1 MTTDKK
7 PPILSIRDRNLSVSV
22 FERKS
27 KDGKDYLSVCVQR
40 GYKNEAGEWA
50 RESINTFPD
59 NLPRLILLL
68 QKVYSKLLDREQNKK
83 SDNQPTDNQASKE
96 AGWDAQ
102 PASTFDDDIPF

>member
-1 MTTDKK
+1 MATDKK
-7 PPILSIRDRNLSVSV
+7 PPILSVRDHNFSASV

-27 KDGKDYLSVCVQR
+27 EDGKEYLSVCVQR
-40 GYKNEAGEWA
+40 GYKDKNGEWT

-68 QKVYSKLLDREQNKK
+68 QKVYFKLMDREQGKK
-83 SDNQPTDNQASKE
+83 QDNQQTENQQEKE
-96 AGWDAQ
+96 AGWDSQ